1 MWLYE
6 PRINIIEWWFTL
18 NTFGNNLHC
27 NAMCVASDETKRLKQ
42 LIYNLGVSMNYETN
56 RHFYKKY
63 IKETFQSKVEEFDWE
78 LFVGDEIALNVF
90 DTQKYKMA
98 IKREN
103 FFFFIIDKDE
113 LLQIIRMFSVTAPK
127 LWDNKNNQKFHDA
140 VKDKLTSIE
149 NARRLL
155 EDFTKPI
162 NCNYDY
168 KPRMKK
174 IS

>member
-1 MWLYE
+1 
-6 PRINIIEWWFTL
+6 
-18 NTFGNNLHC
+18 
-27 NAMCVASDETKRLKQ
+27 
-42 LIYNLGVSMNYETN
+42 MNYETN

-113 LLQIIRMFSVTAPK
+113 LLQILRMFSVTAPK

-168 KPRMKK
+168 KPR